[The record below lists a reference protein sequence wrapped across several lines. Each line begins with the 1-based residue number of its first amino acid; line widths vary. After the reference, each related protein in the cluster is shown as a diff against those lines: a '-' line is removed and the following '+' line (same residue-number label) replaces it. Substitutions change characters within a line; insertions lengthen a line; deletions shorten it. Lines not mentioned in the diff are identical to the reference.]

1 MMGINKVV
9 LNDTTKL
16 DLTADTVTADTLANG
31 VTAHNAAGDIITG
44 TFNPVTSFNGRT
56 GAVTSQSGDYSY
68 YQLDDTPDVA
78 DYDTDGLMSST
89 DKSKLDGIEEGA
101 NKTVIDTEVTATSD
115 NAVSSSAVYAAID
128 KFKPIEI
135 IDTLTAGE
143 TDMIIT
149 DDAFTETSRIYIETN
164 VFGVE
169 PTAGEVFINP
179 ITGSKSLTL
188 TFDAQT
194 DDIEVTVFIFSGD

>member
-1 MMGINKVV
+1 MMGINKVI
-9 LNDTTKL
+9 LNDATKL

-56 GAVTSQSGDYSY
+56 GAVTPQSGDYSY
-68 YQLDDTPDVA
+68 DQISNTPTGA
-78 DYDTDGLMSST
+78 TSETDGLMSST

-101 NKTVIDTEVTATSD
+101 NKTVVDTEVTVDSD
-115 NAVSSSAVYAAID
+115 NAVSGGAVYAAID
-128 KFKPIEI
+128 SLKPKKLTA
-135 IDTLTAGE
+135 TLTAEE
-143 TDMIIT
+143 TTLTFT
-149 DDAFTETSRIYIETN
+149 DDAITETSRIYIETD

-169 PTAGEVFINP
+169 PTTAEVFTNP
-179 ITGSKSLTL
+179 VSNTSTLTL

-194 DDIEVTVFIFSGD
+194 DDIGVTVFIFSGD

>member
-16 DLTADTVTADTLANG
+16 DLTADTVTVDTLKKG

-44 TFNPVTSFNGRT
+44 TFDPVTSFNGRT
-56 GAVTSQSGDYSY
+56 GAVTPQTGDYSY
-68 YQLDDTPDVA
+68 CQLYDTPDVA

-89 DKSKLDGIEEGA
+89 DKIKLDDIEEGA
-101 NKTVIDTEVTATSD
+101 TKTIIDTEVTATSD

-128 KFKPIEI
+128 NFKPIEI
-135 IDTLTAGE
+135 IDTLSAGE
-143 TDMIIT
+143 TDMTIT
-149 DDAFTETSRIYIETN
+149 DDAITETSRIYIETN

-169 PTAGEVFINP
+169 PTAAEVLNNA
-179 ITGSKSLTL
+179 LAL

-194 DDIEVTVFIFSGD
+194 DDIEITVFIFSGD

>member
-1 MMGINKVV
+1 MGINKVV

-56 GAVTSQSGDYSY
+56 GAVTPQTGDYSY
-68 YQLDDTPDVA
+68 DQLYDTPDVA

-89 DKSKLDGIEEGA
+89 DKSKLDGIEDGA

-115 NAVSSSAVYAAID
+115 NAVSSAAVYTAID
-128 KFKPIEI
+128 SLKPIEI

-169 PTAGEVFINP
+169 PTAAEVFINP